1 MIIDMVS
8 EHGSPLAALG
18 GADGGGQNVH
28 VAALAVALGH
38 RGHRVTVFTRRSDE
52 NLPEKV
58 RIASGVTVE
67 HVPAGPPVP
76 VPKDELLPHMPEFA
90 RYLARRW
97 HTRCPDVVHA
107 HFWMSGLAALAAAR
121 EFGLPV
127 AQTFHA
133 LGVVKRRYQSASDT
147 SPPERR
153 WLEARIAREAEL
165 IIATCSDEVQE
176 LCALGVPADSVTV
189 IPCGVDLRRFRPSGP
204 VAPRGGRPRVLSL
217 GRLVPRKGVDT
228 VIEAMAHVPG
238 AELLVGGGPP
248 RPELDGDPEARR
260 LRALAREHGV
270 EDRVVFLGQVP
281 HEDAPALMRSA
292 DVVVSVPWY
301 EPFGMVPVEAMAC
314 GVPVIGSAVGG
325 HLDTISDGF
334 TGLQVP
340 PRDPLVLAAR
350 LRDLLGDPRW
360 RTALARAGAARA
372 HARYS
377 WERIAALTE
386 TAYER
391 RKTTRLRSAA
401 QGARS

>member
-1 MIIDMVS
+1 MVS
-8 EHGSPLAALG
+8 EHASPLAALG

-28 VAALAVALGH
+28 VAALAVALGR

-52 NLPEKV
+52 SLPEKV
-58 RIASGVTVE
+58 RIAPGVTVE
-67 HVPAGPPVP
+67 HVPAGPPGP
-76 VPKDELLPHMPEFA
+76 VPKDELLPYMPEFG
-90 RYLARRW
+90 RYLGRRW
-97 HTRCPDVVHA
+97 HTRRPDVVHA

-121 EFGLPV
+121 EFDLPV

-153 WLEARIAREAEL
+153 RLEARIARESGL

-176 LCALGVPADSVTV
+176 LCALGVHGDSVTV
-189 IPCGVDLRRFRPSGP
+189 IPCGVDLERFRPSGP

-238 AELLVGGGPP
+238 AELLIAGGPP
-248 RPELDGDPEARR
+248 MPELDRDPEVRR
-260 LRALAREHGV
+260 LRDLAQARGLT
-270 EDRVVFLGQVP
+270 DRVVFLGQVP
-281 HEDAPALMRSA
+281 HEDAAALMRSA
-292 DVVVSVPWY
+292 DVIVSVPWY
-301 EPFGMVPVEAMAC
+301 EPFGIVPVEAMAC

-334 TGLQVP
+334 TGLHVP
-340 PRDPLVLAAR
+340 PRDPAVLAGR
-350 LRDLLGDPRW
+350 LRELLGDRRW
-360 RTALARAGAARA
+360 RAALARAGAARA

-377 WERIAALTE
+377 WERIAALTD

-391 RKTTRLRSAA
+391 LNTARLRSAA
-401 QGARS
+401 EGARS